1 MELRNLIGL
10 NIQNYRRLLRISQEE
25 LALRAGID
33 RSYMGRIELAKTSVS
48 SDKLAPIARV
58 LGVEPPDLLRRMP
71 GKVSDS
77 EERRMTAEPLGRIN
91 AMNSGEEI
99 GLVYLWNNGA
109 TQIVLFNAQ
118 SDIEEDDVPA
128 DMPSGS

>member
-10 NIQNYRRLLRISQEE
+10 NIQSYRRLIRISQEE

-48 SDKLAPIARV
+48 SDKLAPIARI

-71 GKVSDS
+71 GKMSDS
-77 EERRMTAEPLGRIN
+77 EERRMKAEPLGRIN
-91 AMNSGEEI
+91 AMNSDEEI

-109 TQIVLFNAQ
+109 TQIVLHNAR
-118 SDIEEDDVPA
+118 SDIEEDDEPA
-128 DMPSGS
+128 DIPSGS